1 MRPAIRRTARP
12 ERTYERD
19 EDGALAP
26 HDEALG
32 PDWKEETMV
41 NATDEPRD
49 PMADVAGDAAVPTD
63 TDYATTVVPPRTY
76 ERPLPPPLPPL
87 PPPGYALVETKPPQ
101 VKSPV
106 LAVVLSVF
114 PGLGQLYNEQP
125 AKAVTFFFGFVG
137 SIYGAA
143 EISPFPF
150 AFLIPFVWFYNL
162 IDAWIT
168 ASDINQRARAGDF
181 VRRDTSFESPLWG
194 GTLLGLG
201 LVLLLNNLG
210 WLHLASFAR
219 YWPVV
224 LVIVGAVFLTR
235 AVRARQTTPA
245 RESFDDR
252 PL

>member
-1 MRPAIRRTARP
+1 
-12 ERTYERD
+12 
-19 EDGALAP
+19 L
-26 HDEALG
+26 
-32 PDWKEETMV
+32 KEETMV

-49 PMADVAGDAAVPTD
+49 PMADTAVDAA
-63 TDYATTVVPPRTY
+63 ATEAPAYGGTAVAPPRTY

-87 PPPGYALVETKPPQ
+87 PPPGFTLVETKPPQ
-101 VKSPV
+101 AKAPV
-106 LAVVLSVF
+106 LAVLLSFF

-125 AKAVTFFFGFVG
+125 AKAITFFFAFVG

-168 ASDINQRARAGDF
+168 AGDINKRARAGDYE
-181 VRRDTSFESPLWG
+181 RKDTSFESPLWG

-201 LVLLLNNLG
+201 LLLLLNNMG
-210 WLHLASFAR
+210 WLRLAAFAR
-219 YWPVV
+219 YWPLV
-224 LVIVGAVFLTR
+224 LVVVGAAFLLR
-235 AVRARQTTPA
+235 ALRARQAAPA
-245 RESFDDR
+245 RGSYDDR